1 VCRHGKKTKG
11 ISQSQI
17 LMPNN
22 KYAGSAVVAQSSPP
36 VEIVRRLL
44 GEPKAVSPS
53 VEMGEE
59 DTQRTSKIIQRS
71 SAGNGDQRAWDCGS
85 LRQEERFGIGG
96 YGVVES
102 KRVACRRL
110 TGAMDVLPE
119 QMDRAAGRRRVRPQ
133 DV

>member
-59 DTQRTSKIIQRS
+59 DTQRTSKMIQRS

-85 LRQEERFGIGG
+85 LQ
-96 YGVVES
+96 
-102 KRVACRRL
+102 
-110 TGAMDVLPE
+110 
-119 QMDRAAGRRRVRPQ
+119 AGRALRDRRIRRGGIEKSGLPSVNGCYGCSA
-133 DV
+133 